1 MMESSRLEEKK
12 IKDVWNLV
20 KLEKLKKETTD
31 TTIKGTR
38 NLFRLKKENEEI
50 KDRLEILETF
60 LN

>member
-1 MMESSRLEEKK
+1 MMESSSLEEKK
-12 IKDVWNLV
+12 IKDVRNLF
-20 KLEKLKKETTD
+20 KLEKLKKETTA
-31 TTIKGTR
+31 TTIKGMR

>member
-1 MMESSRLEEKK
+1 MMESSSLEEKK
-12 IKDVWNLV
+12 IKDVRNLF
-20 KLEKLKKETTD
+20 KLEKLKKETTG
-31 TTIKGTR
+31 TTIIGMR